1 MAGITNQSHTVCLD
15 CTQGSFTITGNY
27 TNGGGLGNIDSTLY
41 VTDPSGNVVSY
52 DADTLWNGGTSGG
65 TQTIEAGTT
74 AISGSNSVNSVT
86 LSWTVSNGTTYS
98 FILRSMANGYVQDY
112 VVSFESDASATATE
126 IGEGLAAIIDALPPS
141 LNLQAVSYTPGQT
154 SLTIQGNANVFFGVD
169 ALVNLTAGSVSA
181 NSSVTATFAD
191 GIYIVKWVITDS
203 GNQDPTPSITNS
215 MFLCNVEKCVR
226 EKASKVDVGCGCCGT
241 RESEEAMDAILY
253 LEGIKSAAA
262 CGKIEKAK
270 TILSGLE
277 DICNNDCKHC

>member
-1 MAGITNQSHTVCLD
+1 MAGISAQSHTVCLD
-15 CTQGSFTITGNY
+15 CAEGSFTITGNY
-27 TNGGGLGNIDSTLY
+27 TNGGGLGAITSTLY
-41 VTDPSGNVVSY
+41 VTDPSGNLVSY
-52 DADTLWNGGTSGG
+52 NADDLWNSGTSGG
-65 TQTIEAGTT
+65 TQTIEAGNT

-86 LSWTVSNGTTYS
+86 LSWTVSNITTYS
-98 FILRSMANGYVQDY
+98 FVLRSMANGYVQDY

-126 IGEGLAAIIDALPPS
+126 IGEGLAAIIDTLPPS

-154 SLTIQGNANVFFGVD
+154 LLTIQGNQNVFFGVD
-169 ALVNLTAGSVSA
+169 ALVNLTASSVTA

-226 EKASKVDVGCGCCGT
+226 EKASKVDVGCGCCGS